1 MLPISGRRDSP
12 DVHMF
17 FAVRLCVKLLNT
29 CLKRG
34 NRKMINTVLHQYGRL
49 RFMLSAFL
57 TSIIV
62 LSILAPP
69 ALAQSPGSSGTN
81 SDEWKFTLA
90 PYMLLP
96 WMDGATAVRGHEL
109 EVDVAPSD
117 IFSNLQFGAMGYFEA
132 RKARWGVGVDAV
144 YMALG
149 TDVDQPSANVDF
161 NQGAYTFMGLRQL
174 SEKVD
179 LVFGARWNVLQG
191 KLEFKGPILTGT
203 FEETKQWVEPIVG
216 LKLKQR
222 LRGRLSFTFEG
233 DIGGFGA
240 GSDFA
245 WQLWPMVGIDVS
257 KRATLGIGYRV
268 LSEDYQTGSDNQ
280 LFKYDVITQAMV
292 FGAAIKF

>member
-1 MLPISGRRDSP
+1 
-12 DVHMF
+12 
-17 FAVRLCVKLLNT
+17 
-29 CLKRG
+29 
-34 NRKMINTVLHQYGRL
+34 MINTVLHPYGRL

-81 SDEWKFTLA
+81 ADEWKFMMA
-90 PYMLLP
+90 PYLLIP
-96 WMDGATAVRGHEL
+96 WMDGTTAVRGQEIK
-109 EVDVAPSD
+109 VDVQPSE
-117 IFSNLQFGAMGYFEA
+117 IFSNLQFGGMVYLEA
-132 RKARWGVGVDAV
+132 RKARWGMGVDVV

-174 SEKVD
+174 NEKVD

-191 KLEFKGPILTGT
+191 KLEFKGPVLTGT
-203 FEETKQWVEPIVG
+203 FEATKQWVEPIVG

-222 LRGRLSFTFEG
+222 LRGPMSFTFEG

-245 WQLWPMVGIDVS
+245 WQLWPMVGIDVG
-257 KRATLGIGYRV
+257 KRATLGLGYRV
-268 LSEDYQTGSDNQ
+268 LSEDYETGSENQ
-280 LFKYDVITQAMV
+280 KFKYDVVTQAMV
-292 FGAAIKF
+292 FGMSVKF